1 MKYLTLALLAG
12 LSTPAYADA
21 DQLLKVQEQVNLS
34 VKFVEEENGDKW
46 KIPSIN
52 GRGDCEDFA
61 LLKRQLLIDSGWD
74 ANDIS
79 LIIVYEKNTELKKNT
94 VVKAHVT
101 LYVKS
106 LDMILE
112 SPSVGNA
119 RQGLYPEAYSSYMNR
134 KGYNFYCKVENINTN
149 VQFDNADKRCGV
161 RKKELI

>member
-1 MKYLTLALLAG
+1 MKSIILTLLAIA
-12 LSTPAYADA
+12 SPAYGNVSD
-21 DQLLKVQEQVNLS
+21 LIKVQEQVNLS
-34 VKFVEEENGDKW
+34 VKFVEEENTDKW

-61 LLKRQLLIDSGWD
+61 LLKRKLLIESGWD

-79 LIIVYEKNTELKKNT
+79 LIIVYEKNKELKKNT

-101 LYVKS
+101 LYIKS
-106 LDMILE
+106 LDLILE
-112 SPSVGNA
+112 SPSDGNA
-119 RQGLYPEAYSSYMNR
+119 RQGLYPESYSSYMNR
-134 KGYNFYCKVENINTN
+134 KGYNFYCKVENLSTS